1 MTKTSLSFLE
11 VYDYLENNLINGIES
26 DFNKDLIDIFN
37 GLYKKN
43 FNLISQLLDFLWFD
57 IANFKPTKDLNGYKI
72 GCLKDENKARK
83 KLDSF
88 LLSFIDL

>member
-1 MTKTSLSFLE
+1 MAKTSISFLE
-11 VYDYLENNLINGIES
+11 VYDYLENNLINGIETE
-26 DFNKDLIDIFN
+26 FNKDLLIIFN
-37 GLYKKN
+37 NLYNKN
-43 FNLISQLLDFLWFD
+43 FNLISQLLNFLWVE
-57 IANFKPTKDLNGYKI
+57 IGCFKPTKDINGYKI

>member
-1 MTKTSLSFLE
+1 MAKTSLSFLE

-26 DFNKDLIDIFN
+26 DFNKDLLTIFN
-37 GLYKKN
+37 GLYNKN
-43 FNLISQLLDFLWFD
+43 FNLIGQLIHFLWFD
-57 IANFKPTKDLNGYKI
+57 IANFTPTKDINGYKI
-72 GCLKDENKARK
+72 GSLKDENKARK